1 MNMNKAVTVDDEN
14 KFCFPG
20 ETHLTVR
27 KTSVFFPGDG
37 FVAYDPHGEMLFRF
51 DSYGPDSKPKDELV
65 LMDAA
70 GKCLLTLLRKKPSL
84 HQRWEGYAGE
94 KAEHQDPIFTVCR
107 SSIIRRSSLVVEV
120 FGDPDEQY
128 QIEGSF
134 PQRCCTIHKTSMENS
149 SREPVA
155 EIKRKLDPSTNVML
169 GKDVFLLLLKP
180 GFDSALAMGLVL
192 ILDQMYG
199 DDADDQEADETGH
212 TLEDS
217 SP

>member
-1 MNMNKAVTVDDEN
+1 M
-14 KFCFPG
+14 
-20 ETHLTVR
+20 
-27 KTSVFFPGDG
+27 
-37 FVAYDPHGEMLFRF
+37 
-51 DSYGPDSKPKDELV
+51 
-65 LMDAA
+65 
-70 GKCLLTLLRKKPSL
+70 
-84 HQRWEGYAGE
+84 
-94 KAEHQDPIFTVCR
+94 
-107 SSIIRRSSLVVEV
+107 VEV
-120 FGDPDEQY
+120 FGDPDEEY

-134 PQRCCTIHKTSMENS
+134 PHRCCKIHKTSMEKS

-199 DDADDQEADETGH
+199 DDADEEADETGH

-217 SP
+217 SS

>member
-1 MNMNKAVTVDDEN
+1 M
-14 KFCFPG
+14 
-20 ETHLTVR
+20 
-27 KTSVFFPGDG
+27 
-37 FVAYDPHGEMLFRF
+37 
-51 DSYGPDSKPKDELV
+51 
-65 LMDAA
+65 
-70 GKCLLTLLRKKPSL
+70 
-84 HQRWEGYAGE
+84 GE
-94 KAEHQDPIFTVCR
+94 KAEHPDPIFSVCR

-120 FGDPDEQY
+120 YGDPDEEY

-134 PQRCCTIHKTSMENS
+134 PQRCCAIYKTYLAKS
-149 SREPVA
+149 SRDPVA

-199 DDADDQEADETGH
+199 DDADDRDADETGH

-217 SP
+217 SS